1 MVLSIWILVKIKG
14 SEIMFL
20 LGILIG
26 LFLGGIVGVF
36 LMCALQLAAKADKLD
51 TVYASSANRC

>member
-1 MVLSIWILVKIKG
+1 
-14 SEIMFL
+14 MFP